1 MPADPRTL
9 AETRAIDW
17 LIRQRDPGFADW
29 DGFADWLA
37 EDPGHS
43 AVYDAM
49 ASLDLDLDAL
59 PKSAPEPA
67 KPAVVIIP
75 HDAPRRPSRRAWFGG
90 AIAAALVGAVSLSS
104 LGLFG
109 DANRIE
115 TAAGEHRTIALA
127 GGSRIEING
136 GSVIELDKERPRFA
150 RLASGEAMFHVVHRD
165 GDPFVVEAG
174 ASKIVDLGTAFNVV
188 RRNRATSVAVSE
200 GVVVYNPGKDNVRM
214 NAGKAIDA
222 HDDDKAPPAVR
233 DVDVGSVGGWRTGL
247 LVYNGTPLTIVAEDL
262 KRTAGL
268 DISVA
273 PEAAGVSFRG
283 ALIVDK
289 NRARTVADLAALSGT
304 KAARQGDGWTLT
316 R

>member
-1 MPADPRTL
+1 MPADARTI

-37 EDPGHS
+37 ADASHAEI
-43 AVYDAM
+43 YDM
-49 ASLDLDLDAL
+49 IASLDHDLDAL
-59 PKSAPEPA
+59 PKTAAP
-67 KPAVVIIP
+67 VIRPETI
-75 HDAPRRPSRRAWFGG
+75 RRPSRRAWFGG
-90 AIAAALVGAVSLSS
+90 AIAAALVGVVSLSG

-109 DANRIE
+109 DTNRIE
-115 TAAGEHRTIALA
+115 TAAGEHRTVKLA
-127 GGSRIEING
+127 DGSRIEING
-136 GSVIELDKERPRFA
+136 ASVIELDEDRPRFA

-165 GDPFVVEAG
+165 DDPFVVEAG

-200 GVVVYNPGKDNVRM
+200 GIVVYNPGKDDVRM
-214 NAGKAIDA
+214 TAGKAIDA
-222 HDDDKAPPAVR
+222 RDDDKAPPAVR
-233 DVDVGSVGGWRTGL
+233 DVDAGSVGGWRTGL
-247 LVYNGTPLTIVAEDL
+247 LVYNGAPLSVVAEDL
-262 KRTAGL
+262 QRTAGL
-268 DISVA
+268 KISVA

-283 ALIVDK
+283 ALVVDK

-304 KAARQGDGWTLT
+304 TAQRQGDGWVLK

>member
-1 MPADPRTL
+1 MPTDARTA
-9 AETRAIDW
+9 AEARAIDW
-17 LIRQRDPGFADW
+17 LIRQRDPGFTDW

-37 EDPGHS
+37 EDAGHS
-43 AVYDAM
+43 AAYDAI
-49 ASLDLDLDAL
+49 ASLDADLDAL
-59 PKSAPEPA
+59 PKTP
-67 KPAVVIIP
+67 KPAAPIV
-75 HDAPRRPSRRAWFGG
+75 DAPAARRPSRRAWFGG
-90 AIAAALVGAVSLSS
+90 AIAAALVGAISLSS
-104 LGLFG
+104 LGVFG

-127 GGSRIEING
+127 DGSKIEVNG
-136 GSVIELDKERPRFA
+136 ASVVELDKDRPRFA

-188 RRNRATSVAVSE
+188 RRDRATSVAVSE

-214 NAGKAIDA
+214 DAGKAIDA

-247 LVYNGTPLTIVAEDL
+247 LVYNGTPLAVVAEDL
-262 KRTAGL
+262 QRTAGMK
-268 DISVA
+268 ISVA
-273 PEAAGVSFRG
+273 PGAADVSFRG

-289 NRARTVADLAALSGT
+289 DRARTIADLAALSGT
-304 KAARQGDGWTLT
+304 KAERQGDGWVLT